1 MRTSARTVALARQLR
16 RTMSLPEVLLWREL
30 RQRPGG
36 FRFRRQHPV
45 GRYVLD
51 FYCPKAR
58 LAIEVDGIAHVL
70 GDRPAH
76 DFLRDEW
83 LKENGL
89 TVLRIAAR
97 DVLKNLETV
106 LTYIVTEAQARV
118 PLHHPPMLDGPP
130 PCSGQD

>member
-1 MRTSARTVALARQLR
+1 MV
-16 RTMSLPEVLLWREL
+16 
-30 RQRPGG
+30 
-36 FRFRRQHPV
+36 
-45 GRYVLD
+45 
-51 FYCPKAR
+51 CP
-58 LAIEVDGIAHVL
+58 IN
-70 GDRPAH
+70 

-130 PCSGQD
+130 PCSGED

>member
-58 LAIEVDGIAHVL
+58 LAIEVDGIAHDL